1 MLLRVAYSASGRGTS
16 TNACR
21 PVCKRSWCSCSG
33 ASGYRQEST
42 YCPAARSFHCLTA
55 NPPTTTPNR
64 SSGLASARIQGA
76 PGAVTPPPPPPNSSR
91 PDPAQAGCT
100 LASRSRR
107 ALQCGDCVDRLA
119 LSRAS
124 CFRAGCRGAG
134 PAGFSASRVPPGSPE
149 PIPTLAP
156 RPPDPPRTTGRVLR
170 GMRARALLRLGVAP
184 RRARGRRRG
193 RWEGGAD
200 AGGGGRRLRQ
210 RLRRRLRRRPVW
222 PRSGARSGAR
232 SGPRQATAS
241 APQPPA
247 PEQSPADS
255 LSEPRR

>member
-91 PDPAQAGCT
+91 PDPAPGAPSSAGIVWTGSLCPGLHALGRGVVVRAPPGFPL
-100 LASRSRR
+100 LASHPGPRSPSPPWRR
-107 ALQCGDCVDRLA
+107 VLPILRVL
-119 LSRAS
+119 
-124 CFRAGCRGAG
+124 
-134 PAGFSASRVPPGSPE
+134 PAGFCGACVRAPSCALASLPG
-149 PIPTLAP
+149 
-156 RPPDPPRTTGRVLR
+156 V
-170 GMRARALLRLGVAP
+170 RA
-184 RRARGRRRG
+184 
-193 RWEGGAD
+193 
-200 AGGGGRRLRQ
+200 AGGGGGGRAEPML
-210 RLRRRLRRRPVW
+210 
-222 PRSGARSGAR
+222 GAEG
-232 SGPRQATAS
+232 GG
-241 APQPPA
+241 
-247 PEQSPADS
+247 
-255 LSEPRR
+255 